1 MCECA
6 EGYEGNGTFC
16 ESMLNVFICYMI
28 VLYVVMFD
36 TLDIDECQNETLN
49 NCDDN
54 ADCSDTDGSF
64 NCACRE
70 GYAGT
75 GVDCQGVYNV
85 LL

>member
-1 MCECA
+1 MCECVV
-6 EGYEGNGTFC
+6 GYEGNGTFC
-16 ESMLNVFICYMI
+16 ESMFKCLYLLR

-54 ADCSDTDGSF
+54 ADCFDTDGSF
-64 NCACRE
+64 NCTCIE
-70 GYAGT
+70 GYTGT